1 MKKIIVFFVN
11 IWIFLFGKK
20 VKETEKVTG
29 VKKVIRPNGPQTG
42 IEIPSPSPSHNN
54 RKSKKGR
61 LVQYISLK
69 DGSGRKRAIYHS
81 AK

>member
-1 MKKIIVFFVN
+1 MKKIIAFFVN

-20 VKETEKVTG
+20 VKETEKVTE
-29 VKKVIRPNGPQTG
+29 VKKVIRPNGSKT
-42 IEIPSPSPSHNN
+42 PSHNN